1 MNIIY
6 ITGILSLIIQIITGI
21 FDYYILNLQIT
32 PNLKLLR
39 ELLFVEFIVQLVEG
53 CFYIWMVMN
62 FSKISN
68 ITPNRYFDW
77 FFTTPTMLITYS
89 IYLIYLNNNYEDN
102 YNNISII
109 NENEV
114 EYKNS
119 GSIVFCCISSKCTK
133 YIG

>member
-68 ITPNRYFDW
+68 IN
-77 FFTTPTMLITYS
+77 
-89 IYLIYLNNNYEDN
+89 LN
-102 YNNISII
+102 I
-109 NENEV
+109 NVKNV
-114 EYKNS
+114 KIFQSMALWADAFYK
-119 GSIVFCCISSKCTK
+119 SKCPSVCLSVCVCVHV
-133 YIG
+133 

>member
-89 IYLIYLNNNYEDN
+89 IYLIYV
-102 YNNISII
+102 NIII
-109 NENEV
+109 LF
-114 EYKNS
+114 K
-119 GSIVFCCISSKCTK
+119 SK
-133 YIG
+133 Y